1 MAENDII
8 GSDSTNTTEIA
19 IIEEQVE
26 VQPMKEEITAKSKWD
41 KIALIKQIVKIIESD
56 QISVEQK
63 TKRIDKIIEEKFQNL
78 SEEEI
83 RITL

>member
-1 MAENDII
+1 
-8 GSDSTNTTEIA
+8 
-19 IIEEQVE
+19 
-26 VQPMKEEITAKSKWD
+26 MKEEITAKSKWD

>member
-8 GSDSTNTTEIA
+8 GSNSTNTTEIA
-19 IIEEQVE
+19 IIEEQE
-26 VQPMKEEITAKSKWD
+26 EIQPMKEEITAKSKWD